1 MQVVTC
7 WSLSLPMT
15 VCEEFLDERWLAK
28 TKQLLQ
34 EDFMFDPQLFQVAWI
49 LQQEYL
55 KQAEMK
61 RLSRQSEASRTGW
74 YERLQLGL
82 ADYLIYLGRRM
93 KARRQV
99 AQHPVTLGRA

>member
-1 MQVVTC
+1 LVF
-7 WSLSLPMT
+7 
-15 VCEEFLDERWLAK
+15 EEFLDDRWLAK

-49 LQQEYL
+49 LHQEYL
-55 KQAEMK
+55 KQAEMA
-61 RLSRQSEASRTGW
+61 RSSRQSEASGPGL

-82 ADYLIYLGRRM
+82 GDYLIDLGRRV

-99 AQHPVTLGRA
+99 TRHPVTLGKA